1 MNLWPF
7 KKKPWTYFGHEYVG
21 VENQAYTYLVTFKRG
36 EKDTVLRTY
45 KFHAHTTNKEKD
57 QAKLV
62 RFFEAEAAQI
72 A

>member
-7 KKKPWTYFGHEYVG
+7 SKKPWVYDSHEYVG
-21 VENQAYTYLVTFKRG
+21 VEGQAYTYVVKFARN
-36 EKDTVLRTY
+36 KDIALKTY

-57 QAKLV
+57 QDKLV
-62 RFFEAEAAQI
+62 RFFTAEAAQM

>member
-1 MNLWPF
+1 MNFWPF
-7 KKKPWTYFGHEYVG
+7 TKKPWTYDSHEYVG
-21 VENQAYTYLVTFKRG
+21 VENQSYTYLVTFVRG
-36 EKDTVLRTY
+36 KEKVLKTY

-62 RFFEAEAAQI
+62 RFFTAEAAQM